1 VSSNNCKVEQKQLKW
16 TTYSTINIWFESL
29 IFFIDK
35 GFARVRNENDN
46 CEGELVYF
54 EGQTDRII
62 HLDESEVSTDG
73 TTKLSGG

>member
-1 VSSNNCKVEQKQLKW
+1 MK
-16 TTYSTINIWFESL
+16 
-29 IFFIDK
+29 
-35 GFARVRNENDN
+35 NENDN

-62 HLDESEVSTDG
+62 NLNESEVSTDG